1 MPAAGSEYVVP
12 VILGDDGRAV
22 AAAGR
27 LQEQGFDV
35 RAIRPPSVPAG
46 HRPIT
51 HLDPCRPRIGDA
63 DPTCGGGGGSGAA
76 MTGFIVAGTDTD
88 AGKTTFCLLWL
99 TAFGDQFD
107 YWKPVE
113 TGPSDTESVRRLVPG
128 AIVHPPLAR
137 FAEAVAPELAA
148 AHEGRAMPGIAE
160 IDRRRPEVAASAAY
174 RDVRRAAIA
183 DDRWDSPSRID
194 RHSGSAGRS
203 CRVVSRSAPIAR
215 SLQALAGMREHG
227 LVPTALALIG
237 PPDEYAAKQILRHGG
252 VRTFSLSC
260 PESWDVVGIRQAVD
274 RNRAELSRLLGE
286 RGASAPW
293 FLDGEKASRPTPPT
307 RRDLIRR
314 DRAAVWH
321 PYTSLGDPDDPLPVI
336 GATAE
341 FLELADGRRLIDGI
355 SSWWTILHGH
365 RHPPLMAALRDATRK
380 FDHVL
385 FAGVT
390 HPPAVELAELLLQ
403 SAPWPDGRVFFSDNG
418 STAVEVALKMAY
430 QTWCHRGEPQRTL
443 FVGFENGYHG
453 DTFGAM
459 AIRRDPTFFGRFE
472 PLLFRAL
479 QVSVSAERLADVL
492 RRHRGEV
499 AAVILEP
506 LVQGAGG
513 MRMHAA
519 GRTSSRGGG
528 RPRTWRFLHR
538 RRGDDRRWPDRFTMG
553 LRASRHRAGL
563 NLCCQDLDRRHD
575 AAGCHA
581 GIAGDRHGVRHAGS
595 VQDVFSWAFVH
606 RPSAGV
612 CGCRGEL
619 ARFARRGMAQARDAD
634 RATLAKG
641 IAFADG
647 PTRHQGS
654 AHCAVPSPRWIST
667 CPAVISPTLAKK
679 CGPPA
684 SSTAYSCDRWETCS
698 MLCRPIARPMIRSL
712 KSQRRY
718 KSARRRWS
726 CSNFVAYNGVKVAQ
740 QLSDPI
746 EVKPWLTVTNLFM
759 LSRPRGHRPG
769 RLPGRFSCYWSR
781 SPYSL
786 ISSAV
791 GDIRAL

>member
-1 MPAAGSEYVVP
+1 
-12 VILGDDGRAV
+12 
-22 AAAGR
+22 
-27 LQEQGFDV
+27 
-35 RAIRPPSVPAG
+35 
-46 HRPIT
+46 
-51 HLDPCRPRIGDA
+51 
-63 DPTCGGGGGSGAA
+63 
-76 MTGFIVAGTDTD
+76 MTDFIVTGTDTD

-128 AIVHPPLAR
+128 ATVHPPLAR

-148 AHEGRAMPGIAE
+148 AREGRAMPGIAQ
-160 IDRRRPEVAASAAY
+160 II
-174 RDVRRAAIA
+174 AAIP
-183 DDRWDSPSRID
+183 DSPHPLLIETFGGPLSPLNDGILQVRLIAALD
-194 RHSGSAGRS
+194 RPVVLVASSAVGA
-203 CRVVSRSAPIAR
+203 VAR

-227 LVPTALALIG
+227 LVPAAVVLFG
-237 PPDEYAAKQILRHGG
+237 PPDEYAVKQIQRHGG

-260 PESWDVVGIRQAVD
+260 PESWDVVGIRRAAD
-274 RNRAELSRLLGE
+274 RNRAELLRLSGE
-286 RGASAPW
+286 RGGSASW
-293 FLDGEKASRPTPPT
+293 LLDGEKTSGLTPTA
-307 RRDLIRR
+307 RLDLIRR
-314 DRAAVWH
+314 DRASVWH
-321 PYTSLGDPDDPLPVI
+321 PYSSLGDPDDPLPVI

-403 SAPWPDGRVFFSDNG
+403 SAPWPGGRVFFSDNG

-443 FVGFENGYHG
+443 FVSFENGYHG

-459 AIRRDPTFFGRFE
+459 AVGRDPTFFGRFE

-479 QVSVSAERLADVL
+479 QVPVSAERLADVL

-513 MRMHAA
+513 MRSARA
-519 GRTSSRGGG
+519 GRTPSHRGS
-528 RPRTWRFLHR
+528 RPRAWRFLHR
-538 RRGDDRRWPDRFTMG
+538 RRGDDWRRPDRFAMG

-563 NLCCQDLDRRHD
+563 DLCRQDLDRRHD

-581 GIAGDRHGVRHAGS
+581 GIAGDCRGVRHAGS
-595 VQDVFSWAFVH
+595 VQDVFSWAFLH
-606 RPSAGV
+606 CSSAGV

-619 ARFARRGMAQARDAD
+619 ARFARRGMAQAGDAD
-634 RATLAKG
+634 RATLAKR

-647 PTRHQGS
+647 PTRHQGR
-654 AHCAVPSPRWIST
+654 AH
-667 CPAVISPTLAKK
+667 
-679 CGPPA
+679 
-684 SSTAYSCDRWETCS
+684 
-698 MLCRPIARPMIRSL
+698 ARHYRRGGIR
-712 KSQRRY
+712 R
-718 KSARRRWS
+718 ARR
-726 CSNFVAYNGVKVAQ
+726 
-740 QLSDPI
+740 
-746 EVKPWLTVTNLFM
+746 
-759 LSRPRGHRPG
+759 LSRRHWPKNAG
-769 RLPGRFSCYWSR
+769 RLHRARRILAATGK
-781 SPYSL
+781 
-786 ISSAV
+786 
-791 GDIRAL
+791 RALCSAALLHER